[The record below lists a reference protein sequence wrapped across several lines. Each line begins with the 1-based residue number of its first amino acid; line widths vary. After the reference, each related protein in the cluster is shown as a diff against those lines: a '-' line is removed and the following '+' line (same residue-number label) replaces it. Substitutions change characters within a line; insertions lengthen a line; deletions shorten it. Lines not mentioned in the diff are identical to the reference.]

1 MQDGLG
7 ALSADGQPVAE
18 SERARLWLSPDL
30 LGQVD
35 VPQWLADGELLLS
48 ANAREAAGAGRAP
61 ARHLRLGAC
70 DGVWRQNRHGGLLG
84 GWRGD
89 RFASPRRLAEEVAL
103 VERLRRLEIATPPVL
118 LALAARRGRA
128 WRQHLVTALVP
139 DARTVF
145 DCREEAGAAAAA
157 RELLE
162 ELFDVGLWAPDLHP
176 ANLLWQGAARR
187 IWLVDLAG
195 ARLRGRPLSAG
206 ERRARTSRFLRYFD
220 KHAGAVPAAFRAWS
234 AGQPG

>member
-18 SERARLWLSPDL
+18 SERARLWLSPVLMGSIDL
-30 LGQVD
+30 Q
-35 VPQWLADGELLLS
+35 QWLVDGELLLS
-48 ANAREAAGAGRAP
+48 ANAREAAGTGRAP
-61 ARHLRLGAC
+61 ARHVRLGDRA
-70 DGVWRQNRHGGLLG
+70 GVWRQNRHGGLLG

-89 RFASPRRLAEEVAL
+89 RYASPRRLADEVAL

-118 LALAARRGRA
+118 LALAVRRGRA

-139 DARTVF
+139 EARTVF
-145 DCREEAGAAAAA
+145 DCREDEDAAAGA

-162 ELFDVGLWAPDLHP
+162 EIFDVGLWAPDLHP
-176 ANLLWQGAARR
+176 ANLLWQPQARR
-187 IWLVDLAG
+187 CWLLDLAG
-195 ARLRGRPLSAG
+195 ARLLGRPLRAG

-220 KHAGAVPAAFRAWS
+220 KHAGAMPAPFRAWS
-234 AGQPG
+234 AEQPG